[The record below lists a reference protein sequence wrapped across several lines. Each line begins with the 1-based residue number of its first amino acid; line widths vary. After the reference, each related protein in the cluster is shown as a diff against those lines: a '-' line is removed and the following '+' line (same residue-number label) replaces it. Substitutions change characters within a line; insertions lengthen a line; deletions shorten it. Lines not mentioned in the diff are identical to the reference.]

1 MMLCSH
7 AVDALQTFTEA
18 CEKGLM
24 ATKERGWKE
33 EDAGEA
39 RSYGR
44 RSCGKGGRRKI
55 KLVIQIDANAYLCLL
70 FSIQHGTISLK
81 TRTSVFPS

>member
-44 RSCGKGGRRKI
+44 RSYGEGGVEKSSSSY
-55 KLVIQIDANAYLCLL
+55 KLMRMHTCVYCSQ
-70 FSIQHGTISLK
+70 FSMVQY
-81 TRTSVFPS
+81 P